1 MLYYFHMGR
10 AKMRSKA
17 IKTATMI
24 SAACCLISMSGC
36 FLRPITKKYSYE
48 QASEELLK
56 CIEVKEPEGAVP
68 EGMEVMYVMTRKVYM
83 DYEGHSSDYRYEHDG
98 EGRET
103 AMISDKDETPSRVS
117 RTFNDDGT
125 IASKEKVT
133 TGEVKGYRSPD
144 FRIEFKYND
153 DGQLVSFSEKKELS
167 DSEEITTE
175 EYEYENGHLVRGEG
189 KEYQYNDTELPYYDY
204 VAEVSENYEGR
215 HVSIVK
221 YYYDGNWVR
230 ISRETDEST
239 VTYEYEN
246 GVLTGT
252 TSVDQWGYVSV
263 YDAGGNLL
271 TTHDKDGNLITHN
284 EYNEHGDNILHED
297 WRSGKCT
304 SRNTATY
311 EYDDR
316 GNRTVMNKDFWSVN
330 SDGEEHSF
338 SSRDAF
344 QYDEHGLL
352 ISEVTEISGSFTNM
366 TVYSYEAILVPAG
379 SGN

>member
-1 MLYYFHMGR
+1 
-10 AKMRSKA
+10 MRSKA

-125 IASKEKVT
+125 VASKEKVT

-175 EYEYENGHLVRGEG
+175 EYE
-189 KEYQYNDTELPYYDY
+189 
-204 VAEVSENYEGR
+204 
-215 HVSIVK
+215 
-221 YYYDGNWVR
+221 
-230 ISRETDEST
+230 
-239 VTYEYEN
+239 
-246 GVLTGT
+246 
-252 TSVDQWGYVSV
+252 
-263 YDAGGNLL
+263 
-271 TTHDKDGNLITHN
+271 
-284 EYNEHGDNILHED
+284 
-297 WRSGKCT
+297 
-304 SRNTATY
+304 
-311 EYDDR
+311 
-316 GNRTVMNKDFWSVN
+316 
-330 SDGEEHSF
+330 
-338 SSRDAF
+338 
-344 QYDEHGLL
+344 
-352 ISEVTEISGSFTNM
+352 
-366 TVYSYEAILVPAG
+366 
-379 SGN
+379 